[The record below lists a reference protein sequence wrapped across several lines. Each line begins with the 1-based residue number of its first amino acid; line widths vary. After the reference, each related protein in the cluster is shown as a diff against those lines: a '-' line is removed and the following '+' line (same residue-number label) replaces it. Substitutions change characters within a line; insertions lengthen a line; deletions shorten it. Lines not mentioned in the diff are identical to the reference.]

1 MPQPDAPLV
10 CNLDRGGAR
19 LRGRI
24 GAVLAVGTAIT
35 LVLVLRDDVA
45 RPWRLVVF
53 PLAYGAAIGFLQARA
68 ST

>member
-1 MPQPDAPLV
+1 MAHSDAPVV
-10 CNLDRGGAR
+10 CNLDRTGAR

-24 GAVLAVGTAIT
+24 GAVLTVAAAVTLAI
-35 LVLVLRDDVA
+35 VLRDDVA

-53 PLAYGAAIGFLQARA
+53 PLTYGAVLGFLQAKA